1 MTDPSGS
8 GPGAAPSKGNGNGAG
23 SSDARYAELRQL
35 LVGPEEAQLRQLQ
48 QRLDDPV
55 LHAEDV
61 SRIIAEALELRHSR
75 DTRLRRALLPVVE
88 EAIRLSVQRDP
99 SVLATALFPVIGSA
113 IRKAVSS
120 ALKGMIESLNQ
131 TLEQSFSFRGLQW
144 RFEALRT
151 GRSFGEILLLRSQL
165 YQVEQVFLIHK
176 RTGLL
181 LHHLSSRDAVVKD
194 ADLVSGML
202 TAIQDFVRDS
212 FGPAAGEDL
221 EVMQVGEF
229 NLWIQHGSRALLAC
243 LVRGVPPRE
252 LKYIFHLALTKIE
265 EQFWRELDEFDGDA
279 SALGSAQPLLETCV
293 LGRLSERP
301 RPRRIGRWIFA
312 ASASLLFALS
322 LFLAANRQR
331 RWDAYVRRI
340 ASEPG
345 IVVTSSE
352 SHWGSFLLTGLRDP
366 LAADPSQLLAG
377 SGIPPEKVAFR
388 WEPYQSLQ
396 PRFLSIRRYQTLKDW
411 IESQSVFF
419 ELSSSYVDPD
429 LLRPVAR
436 NLLALSEA
444 AEIAGK
450 YFQVRIE
457 GRTDPP
463 GAASQ
468 NRKLAQDRAA
478 AVLSELVRQ
487 GVPPARLVTGA
498 VPRSSS
504 STGPEPANSW
514 DRRVSFRM
522 LEP

>member
-1 MTDPSGS
+1 MTDSSGA

-61 SRIIAEALELRHSR
+61 SRIIAEAVELRRGR

-88 EAIRLSVQRDP
+88 EAIRISVQRDP
-99 SVLATALFPVIGSA
+99 SILATALFPIIGSA

-131 TLEQSFSFRGLQW
+131 TLEQSFSLRGLQW

-176 RTGLL
+176 QTGLL

-212 FGPAAGEDL
+212 FGPSAGDDL

-252 LKYIFHLALTKIE
+252 LQYIFHLALTKIE
-265 EQFWRELDEFDGDA
+265 EQFWRQLDEFDGDA
-279 SALGSAQPLLETCV
+279 STLDHANPLLETCL
-293 LGRLSERP
+293 LGKLGEHP
-301 RPRRIGRWIFA
+301 HPKHVGRWIFT
-312 ASASLLFALS
+312 ASGFLLCALLLFLV
-322 LFLAANRQR
+322 ANRQR
-331 RWDAYVRRI
+331 RWDTYVRRV

-352 SHWGSFLLTGLRDP
+352 SYWGSYLLTGLRDP

-377 SGIPPEKVAFR
+377 SGIPPEKVTFH

-396 PRFLSIRRYQTLKDW
+396 PMFLSIRRYQTLKDW
-411 IESQSVFF
+411 VESQSVFF

-436 NLLALSEA
+436 NLLALSED

-450 YFQVRIE
+450 RFQVRIE

-463 GAASQ
+463 GAASH
-468 NRKLAQDRAA
+468 NRKLAQNRAA

-487 GVPPARLVTGA
+487 GVPPERLVASAVSRAA
-498 VPRSSS
+498 VPS
-504 STGPEPANSW
+504 GPEPANSW
-514 DRRVSFRM
+514 DRRVSFRL

>member
-8 GPGAAPSKGNGNGAG
+8 GPGAAPSKGNGAG
-23 SSDARYAELRQL
+23 SPDTRYAELRRL

-61 SRIIAEALELRHSR
+61 SRIIAEAVELRRGR

-88 EAIRLSVQRDP
+88 DAIRLSVQRDP
-99 SVLATALFPVIGSA
+99 SVLSGALFPIIGGA
-113 IRKAVSS
+113 IRKAVSG

-131 TLEQSFSFRGLQW
+131 TLEQSFSLRGFQW

-176 RTGLL
+176 QTGLL

-212 FGPAAGEDL
+212 FSPATGEDL

-252 LKYIFHLALTKIE
+252 LRRIFQLSLTRIE
-265 EQFWRELDEFDGDA
+265 DQFWRQLDEFDGNVSTFA
-279 SALGSAQPLLETCV
+279 PVQPILEACLLGK
-293 LGRLSERP
+293 LGERP
-301 RPRRIGRWIFA
+301 RQRHTGRWILAGA
-312 ASASLLFALS
+312 ACLLA
-322 LFLAANRQR
+322 LFLAFTAASRQR
-331 RWDAYVRRI
+331 RWNAYLRRV

-352 SHWGSFLLTGLRDP
+352 SHWGSYLVTGLRDP
-366 LAADPSQLLAG
+366 LATDPSQLLADA
-377 SGIPPEKVAFR
+377 GIPPEKVAFH

-396 PRFLSIRRYQTLKDW
+396 PRFLSIRRYQAIKDW

-419 ELSSSYVDPD
+419 ELSSSYVGDG

-436 NLLALSEA
+436 KLLELDQA

-450 YFQVRIE
+450 RYRVRIE

-463 GAASQ
+463 GTVSR
-468 NRKLAQDRAA
+468 NRSLAQERAG

-487 GVPPARLVTGA
+487 GVPPARLVA
-498 VPRSSS
+498 SAIPRSPAESGAE
-504 STGPEPANSW
+504 TANSW
-514 DRRVSFRM
+514 ERRVSFHL

>member
-1 MTDPSGS
+1 MTDSSGAGS
-8 GPGAAPSKGNGNGAG
+8 GAAPSKGNGDGAG

-35 LVGPEEAQLRQLQ
+35 LVGPEEAQLRLLQ

-61 SRIIAEALELRHSR
+61 SRIIAEAVELRRGR
-75 DTRLRRALLPVVE
+75 DTRLRRVLLPIIE
-88 EAIRLSVQRDP
+88 EAISLSVQRDP
-99 SVLATALFPVIGSA
+99 SVLSSALFPIIGSA

-131 TLEQSFSFRGLQW
+131 TLEQSFSFRGFQW

-165 YQVEQVFLIHK
+165 YQIEQVFLIHK
-176 RTGLL
+176 QTGLL
-181 LHHLSSRDAVVKD
+181 LHHLSSRDVVVKD

-252 LKYIFHLALTKIE
+252 LKHIFQLALTRIE
-265 EQFWRELDEFDGDA
+265 DQFWRQLDEFDGDA
-279 SALGSAQPLLETCV
+279 SALAPAQPFLEPCLLGK
-293 LGRLSERP
+293 LGEHPQP
-301 RPRRIGRWIFA
+301 RHVGRWIFA
-312 ASASLLFALS
+312 ASASLLFALFV
-322 LFLAANRQR
+322 FLAANRQR
-331 RWDAYVRRI
+331 RWDTYVRRV

-352 SHWGSFLLTGLRDP
+352 SHWGSYLMAGLRDP
-366 LAADPSQLLAG
+366 LAADPAQLLAD
-377 SGIPPEKVAFR
+377 SGIPPGKVAFR

-396 PRFLSIRRYQTLKDW
+396 PTFLSIRRYQTLKDW

-419 ELSSSYVDPD
+419 ELSSSYVDAD

-436 NLLALSEA
+436 NLLELNQS

-450 YFQVRIE
+450 RFQVRIE

-463 GAASQ
+463 GATSQ

-487 GVPPARLVTGA
+487 GVPPARLVTSA
-498 VPRSSS
+498 VPRSPAAS
-504 STGPEPANSW
+504 GLEPANSW
-514 DRRVSFRM
+514 DRRVSFRL